1 MISNLKTLKQM
12 QYKDISFEDIFGN
25 VAYQNDLQAIADTAA
40 RRVGYNG
47 IINVKLLC
55 DTSMRDVA
63 YTDGTTI
70 TINTGSS
77 FADRLKKKPLLF
89 HIFVVGLL
97 AHELGHILWTD
108 FEDGIKYTNALQKG
122 EIYPEIPSHPNAVK
136 YQVALSK
143 ECNRGLF
150 VELAHALDNILEDIY
165 VNALQTDTFNGL
177 FSKGI
182 ALGNMMIAEDAQTID
197 EEKSAG
203 TEDFIIVMNAL
214 LCNLKSERVFYGSYE
229 AELKQRVDTI
239 TDIANQYIFKTAH
252 TNRCIG
258 VNLIIC
264 ELWDLVEKMLS
275 KAKESSQEQHSDSG
289 NGHSGD
295 TGTSNSESSSSDNSS
310 ENSTSHNTSSES
322 KSSDNSS
329 ENTQSTEGD
338 GSSSNNA
345 DEQEFDEEAVKE
357 ELKKI
362 LEQINGQTKE
372 QNNSKNNKKLN
383 NAPQS
388 QGAKSSDE
396 NYDALKKALKETL
409 ENPPRLEQKTG
420 QAVNAERQNI
430 ADKDFVASGEAEAL
444 SKLQKI
450 LDSIAEQKMLEQNET
465 KVNQELQRIKPQ
477 DMPLI
482 HKNCLF
488 IINRPNKNA
497 HYYKM
502 IAKKVQKTTDALV
515 KVVKRIL
522 KEENLNGERKGRYY
536 GNLLDTNRLYRTDLK
551 YFKDRKQPKKE
562 IDLAVSLL
570 IDESDSMCGERIN
583 KSTVTAVLFAEV
595 CEQLQV
601 PYEVFGHT
609 ASTGTIYLN
618 NYKNFDSY
626 DKEDKYRLASI
637 KDYYCNRDGAAIS
650 CSVNRLKKRPEKKK
664 LFILISDGQPNDY
677 GYFGAEAKADL
688 MNIKNKCLKDG
699 IDFIAA
705 AIGSDKE
712 IIKQIYGKCFLNISD
727 LASMPT
733 TFGKILKNKMI

>member
-1 MISNLKTLKQM
+1 M
-12 QYKDISFEDIFGN
+12 QYKDISFEDIFGS

-47 IINVKLLC
+47 LINVKLLC
-55 DTSMRDVA
+55 DASVCDVA
-63 YTDGTTI
+63 YTNGTTI
-70 TINTGSS
+70 TINTGFS
-77 FADRLKKKPLLF
+77 FADRLKEKPLLF

-108 FEDGIKYTNALQKG
+108 FEDSIKYTNALQKG
-122 EIYPEIPSHPNAVK
+122 EIYPEVPSHPNAVK
-136 YQVALSK
+136 YQAALSE

-165 VNALQTDTFNGL
+165 VNALQADTFKGL

-182 ALGNMMIAEDAQTID
+182 ALGNMMIAEEAQTID

-203 TEDFIIVMNAL
+203 AEDFIIVMNAL
-214 LCNLKSERVFYGSYE
+214 LCNLKSERVFYGGYE
-229 AELKQRVDTI
+229 AELKQRVDTV

-275 KAKESSQEQHSDSG
+275 KAKQNSQEQHDNNGNEQGDDNSTSD
-289 NGHSGD
+289 
-295 TGTSNSESSSSDNSS
+295 SESSSKGNSS
-310 ENSTSHNTSSES
+310 ESDTSDNTSSES

-329 ENTQSTEGD
+329 ENNQNTEGD
-338 GSSSNNA
+338 GSSSSND
-345 DEQEFDEEAVKE
+345 DEQEFDEEAAKE
-357 ELKKI
+357 ALKKI

-372 QNNSKNNKKLN
+372 QSNSKNNKELN
-383 NAPQS
+383 NTPQS
-388 QGAKSSDE
+388 QGAKSSDG
-396 NYDALKKALKETL
+396 NFDALKKALKEAL
-409 ENPPRLEQKTG
+409 ENPPRLEQGTG
-420 QAVNAERQNI
+420 QAINAERQNT
-430 ADKDFVASGEAEAL
+430 ADKDFAESGEAEAL

-450 LDSIAEQKMLEQNET
+450 LDSIAEEKALEQNEA
-465 KVNQELQRIKPQ
+465 KVHQELERIKPQ

-482 HKNCLF
+482 HKNCSF

-497 HYYKM
+497 YAYKM

-536 GNLLDTNRLYRTDLK
+536 GKLLDTNRLYRTDLK

-570 IDESDSMCGERIN
+570 IDESGSMCGERIN
-583 KSTVTAVLFAEV
+583 KSTVTAVLFAEM

-601 PYEVFGHT
+601 PCEVFGHT
-609 ASTGTIYLN
+609 AASGTIYLN

-626 DKEDKYRLASI
+626 DKEDKYRLASMN
-637 KDYYCNRDGAAIS
+637 DYYCNRDGAAIIY
-650 CSVNRLKKRPEKKK
+650 SVNRLKKRPEKKK
-664 LFILISDGQPNDY
+664 LFILISDGQPNDN
-677 GYFGAEAKADL
+677 GYCGDKAKADL

-699 IDFIAA
+699 VDFIAA

-727 LASMPT
+727 LSSMPT